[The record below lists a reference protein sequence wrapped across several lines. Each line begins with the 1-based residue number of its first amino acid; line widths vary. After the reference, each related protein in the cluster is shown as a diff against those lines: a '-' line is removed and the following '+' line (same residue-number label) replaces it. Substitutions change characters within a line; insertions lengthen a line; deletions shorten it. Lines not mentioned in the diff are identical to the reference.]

1 MTNVLQEN
9 LTGIRVVKAFAN
21 EKYEINKFNN
31 SLNEYTSVWKR
42 TMKRMSTFWGIS
54 DVLTYTQ
61 LLVVF
66 VLSIFFILFGL
77 KIIIL
82 KENSIYV
89 SSDFLLGWYKVQYQE
104 EILLDNLSFV
114 EIKQRDYTYSS
125 RGKEKTGR
133 GIETRIVGNKFIE
146 FNYSNSS
153 IKRIYCLDLSKKQ
166 INRIMEFCK
175 QKNIECK

>member
-1 MTNVLQEN
+1 M
-9 LTGIRVVKAFAN
+9 K
-21 EKYEINKFNN
+21 KYIIPLGSIIKYVIALF
-31 SLNEYTSVWKR
+31 LLIIAAVDIMLWK
-42 TMKRMSTFWGIS
+42 TIFVSIVMI
-54 DVLTYTQ
+54 
-61 LLVVF
+61 
-66 VLSIFFILFGL
+66 VLSVFFILFGL

-82 KENSIYV
+82 KDNSIYV
-89 SSDFLLGWYKVQYQE
+89 SSDFMLGWYKVQYKE

>member
-1 MTNVLQEN
+1 MKKYIIPLGSIIKYVIALF
-9 LTGIRVVKAFAN
+9 LLIIAVVD
-21 EKYEINKFNN
+21 II
-31 SLNEYTSVWKR
+31 LWK
-42 TMKRMSTFWGIS
+42 TIF
-54 DVLTYTQ
+54 
-61 LLVVF
+61 VF
-66 VLSIFFILFGL
+66 IVMIVLSIFFVLFGL
-77 KIIIL
+77 KMIIL
-82 KENSIYV
+82 KDNSIYV

-153 IKRIYCLDLSKKQ
+153 IKRIYCLDLSRKQ
-166 INRIMEFCK
+166 INNIMEFCK

>member
-1 MTNVLQEN
+1 M
-9 LTGIRVVKAFAN
+9 K
-21 EKYEINKFNN
+21 KYIIPLGSIIKYVIALF
-31 SLNEYTSVWKR
+31 LLIIATVDIMLWK
-42 TMKRMSTFWGIS
+42 TIFVSIVMI
-54 DVLTYTQ
+54 
-61 LLVVF
+61 
-66 VLSIFFILFGL
+66 VLSVFFILFGL

-82 KENSIYV
+82 KDNSIYV

>member
-1 MTNVLQEN
+1 MKKYIIPL
-9 LTGIRVVKAFAN
+9 GSIIKYVVALFLLIIAAVD
-21 EKYEINKFNN
+21 IM
-31 SLNEYTSVWKR
+31 LWK
-42 TMKRMSTFWGIS
+42 TIFVSIVMI
-54 DVLTYTQ
+54 
-61 LLVVF
+61 
-66 VLSIFFILFGL
+66 VLSVFFILFGL

-82 KENSIYV
+82 KDNSIYV

-125 RGKEKTGR
+125 RGKEKNGR

>member
-1 MTNVLQEN
+1 M
-9 LTGIRVVKAFAN
+9 K
-21 EKYEINKFNN
+21 KYIIPLGSIIKYVIALF
-31 SLNEYTSVWKR
+31 LLIIAAVDIMLWK
-42 TMKRMSTFWGIS
+42 TIFVSIVMI
-54 DVLTYTQ
+54 
-61 LLVVF
+61 
-66 VLSIFFILFGL
+66 VLSVFFILFGL

-82 KENSIYV
+82 KDNSIYV

>member
-1 MTNVLQEN
+1 MKKYIIPLGSIIKYVIALF
-9 LTGIRVVKAFAN
+9 LLIIAVVD
-21 EKYEINKFNN
+21 IM
-31 SLNEYTSVWKR
+31 LWK
-42 TMKRMSTFWGIS
+42 TIF
-54 DVLTYTQ
+54 
-61 LLVVF
+61 VF
-66 VLSIFFILFGL
+66 IVMIVLSIFFILFGL

-82 KENSIYV
+82 KDNSIYV

-153 IKRIYCLDLSKKQ
+153 IKRIYCLDLSRKQ
-166 INRIMEFCK
+166 INNIMEFCK

>member
-1 MTNVLQEN
+1 M
-9 LTGIRVVKAFAN
+9 K
-21 EKYEINKFNN
+21 KYIIPLGSIIKYVIALF
-31 SLNEYTSVWKR
+31 LLIIAAVDIMLWK
-42 TMKRMSTFWGIS
+42 TIFVSIVMI
-54 DVLTYTQ
+54 
-61 LLVVF
+61 

-82 KENSIYV
+82 KDNSIYV
-89 SSDFLLGWYKVQYQE
+89 SSDFLLGWHKVQYQE

>member
-1 MTNVLQEN
+1 MKKYIIPLGSIIKYVIALF
-9 LTGIRVVKAFAN
+9 LLIIAVVD
-21 EKYEINKFNN
+21 II
-31 SLNEYTSVWKR
+31 LWK
-42 TMKRMSTFWGIS
+42 TIF
-54 DVLTYTQ
+54 
-61 LLVVF
+61 VF
-66 VLSIFFILFGL
+66 IVMIVLSIFFILFGL

-82 KENSIYV
+82 KDNSIYV

-104 EILLDNLSFV
+104 EILLDNLSFI

-153 IKRIYCLDLSKKQ
+153 IKRIYCLDLSRKQ
-166 INRIMEFCK
+166 INNIMEFCK

>member
-1 MTNVLQEN
+1 M
-9 LTGIRVVKAFAN
+9 K
-21 EKYEINKFNN
+21 KYIIPLGSIIKYVIALF
-31 SLNEYTSVWKR
+31 LLIIAAVDIMLWK
-42 TMKRMSTFWGIS
+42 TIFVSIVMI
-54 DVLTYTQ
+54 
-61 LLVVF
+61 
-66 VLSIFFILFGL
+66 VLSVFFILFGL

-82 KENSIYV
+82 KDNSIYV

-125 RGKEKTGR
+125 RGKEKTSR

>member
-1 MTNVLQEN
+1 M
-9 LTGIRVVKAFAN
+9 K
-21 EKYEINKFNN
+21 KYIIPLGSIIKYVIALF
-31 SLNEYTSVWKR
+31 LLIIAAVDIMLWK
-42 TMKRMSTFWGIS
+42 TIFVSIVMI
-54 DVLTYTQ
+54 
-61 LLVVF
+61 
-66 VLSIFFILFGL
+66 VLSVFFILFGL

-82 KENSIYV
+82 KDNSIYV

-104 EILLDNLSFV
+104 EILLDNVSFV

>member
-1 MTNVLQEN
+1 MKKYIIPL
-9 LTGIRVVKAFAN
+9 GSIIKYVVALFLLIIAAVD
-21 EKYEINKFNN
+21 IM
-31 SLNEYTSVWKR
+31 LWK
-42 TMKRMSTFWGIS
+42 TIFVSIVMI
-54 DVLTYTQ
+54 
-61 LLVVF
+61 
-66 VLSIFFILFGL
+66 VLSVFFILFGL

-82 KENSIYV
+82 KDNSIYV

-133 GIETRIVGNKFIE
+133 GIETRKVGNKFIE

>member
-1 MTNVLQEN
+1 M
-9 LTGIRVVKAFAN
+9 K
-21 EKYEINKFNN
+21 KYIIPLGSIIKYVIALF
-31 SLNEYTSVWKR
+31 LLIIAAVDIMLWK
-42 TMKRMSTFWGIS
+42 TIFVSIVMI
-54 DVLTYTQ
+54 
-61 LLVVF
+61 

-82 KENSIYV
+82 KDNSIYV

-153 IKRIYCLDLSKKQ
+153 IKRIYCLDLSRKQ
-166 INRIMEFCK
+166 INKIVELCK

>member
-1 MTNVLQEN
+1 MKKYIIPLGSIIKYVIALF
-9 LTGIRVVKAFAN
+9 LLIIAVVD
-21 EKYEINKFNN
+21 IM
-31 SLNEYTSVWKR
+31 LWK
-42 TMKRMSTFWGIS
+42 TIF
-54 DVLTYTQ
+54 
-61 LLVVF
+61 VF
-66 VLSIFFILFGL
+66 IVMIVLSIFFILFGL

-82 KENSIYV
+82 KDNSIYV

-104 EILLDNLSFV
+104 EIFLDNLSFV

-153 IKRIYCLDLSKKQ
+153 IKRIYCLDLSRKQ
-166 INRIMEFCK
+166 INNIMEFCK

>member
-1 MTNVLQEN
+1 M
-9 LTGIRVVKAFAN
+9 K
-21 EKYEINKFNN
+21 KYIIPLGSIIKYVIALF
-31 SLNEYTSVWKR
+31 LLIIAAVDIMLWK
-42 TMKRMSTFWGIS
+42 TIF
-54 DVLTYTQ
+54 
-61 LLVVF
+61 VF
-66 VLSIFFILFGL
+66 IVMIVLSIFFILFGL

-82 KENSIYV
+82 KDNSIYV
-89 SSDFLLGWYKVQYQE
+89 SSDFLFGWYKVQYQE

-153 IKRIYCLDLSKKQ
+153 IKRIYCLDLSRKQ
-166 INRIMEFCK
+166 INKIMEFCK

>member
-1 MTNVLQEN
+1 M
-9 LTGIRVVKAFAN
+9 K
-21 EKYEINKFNN
+21 KYIIPLGSIIKYVIALF
-31 SLNEYTSVWKR
+31 LLIIAGVDIMFWK
-42 TMKRMSTFWGIS
+42 TIFVSIVMI
-54 DVLTYTQ
+54 
-61 LLVVF
+61 
-66 VLSIFFILFGL
+66 VLSVFFILFGL

-82 KENSIYV
+82 KDNSIYV
-89 SSDFLLGWYKVQYQE
+89 SSDFLIGWYKVQYQE

-146 FNYSNSS
+146 FNYNDSS
-153 IKRIYCLDLSKKQ
+153 IKRIYCLDLSKNQ

>member
-1 MTNVLQEN
+1 M
-9 LTGIRVVKAFAN
+9 K
-21 EKYEINKFNN
+21 KYIIPLGSIIKYVIALF
-31 SLNEYTSVWKR
+31 LLIIAAVDIMLWK
-42 TMKRMSTFWGIS
+42 TIFVSIVMI
-54 DVLTYTQ
+54 
-61 LLVVF
+61 
-66 VLSIFFILFGL
+66 VLSVFFILFGL

-82 KENSIYV
+82 KDNSIYV

-104 EILLDNLSFV
+104 EIFLDNLSFV

-166 INRIMEFCK
+166 INRIIEFCK

>member
-1 MTNVLQEN
+1 M
-9 LTGIRVVKAFAN
+9 K
-21 EKYEINKFNN
+21 KYIIPLGSIIKYVI
-31 SLNEYTSVWKR
+31 SLFLLIIAAVDIMLWK
-42 TMKRMSTFWGIS
+42 TIFVSIVMI
-54 DVLTYTQ
+54 
-61 LLVVF
+61 
-66 VLSIFFILFGL
+66 VLSVFFILFGL

-82 KENSIYV
+82 KDNSIYV

>member
-1 MTNVLQEN
+1 M
-9 LTGIRVVKAFAN
+9 K
-21 EKYEINKFNN
+21 KYIIPLGSIIKYVIALF
-31 SLNEYTSVWKR
+31 LLIIAAVDIMLWK
-42 TMKRMSTFWGIS
+42 TIFVSIVMI
-54 DVLTYTQ
+54 
-61 LLVVF
+61 
-66 VLSIFFILFGL
+66 VLSVFFILFGL

-82 KENSIYV
+82 KDNSIYV

-166 INRIMEFCK
+166 INRIVEFCK

>member
-1 MTNVLQEN
+1 V
-9 LTGIRVVKAFAN
+9 
-21 EKYEINKFNN
+21 EKQ
-31 SLNEYTSVWKR
+31 TVRSVIKMKKYIIPLGSIIKYVIALFLLIIAAVDIMLWK
-42 TMKRMSTFWGIS
+42 TIFVSIVMI
-54 DVLTYTQ
+54 
-61 LLVVF
+61 
-66 VLSIFFILFGL
+66 VLSVFFILFGL

-82 KENSIYV
+82 KDNSIYV

>member
-1 MTNVLQEN
+1 M
-9 LTGIRVVKAFAN
+9 K
-21 EKYEINKFNN
+21 KYIIPLGSIIKYVIALF
-31 SLNEYTSVWKR
+31 LLIIAAVDIMLWK
-42 TMKRMSTFWGIS
+42 TIFVSIVMI
-54 DVLTYTQ
+54 
-61 LLVVF
+61 
-66 VLSIFFILFGL
+66 VLSVFFILFGL

-82 KENSIYV
+82 KDNSIYV

-104 EILLDNLSFV
+104 EILLYNLSFV

>member
-1 MTNVLQEN
+1 M
-9 LTGIRVVKAFAN
+9 K
-21 EKYEINKFNN
+21 KYIIPLGSIIKYVIALF
-31 SLNEYTSVWKR
+31 LLIIAAIDIMLWK
-42 TMKRMSTFWGIS
+42 TIFVSIVMI
-54 DVLTYTQ
+54 
-61 LLVVF
+61 
-66 VLSIFFILFGL
+66 VLSVFFILFGL

-82 KENSIYV
+82 KDNSIYV

>member
-1 MTNVLQEN
+1 M
-9 LTGIRVVKAFAN
+9 K
-21 EKYEINKFNN
+21 KYIIPLGSITKYVIALF
-31 SLNEYTSVWKR
+31 LLIIAAVDIMLWK
-42 TMKRMSTFWGIS
+42 TIFVSIVMI
-54 DVLTYTQ
+54 
-61 LLVVF
+61 
-66 VLSIFFILFGL
+66 VLSVFFILFGL

-82 KENSIYV
+82 KDNSIYV

>member
-1 MTNVLQEN
+1 M
-9 LTGIRVVKAFAN
+9 K
-21 EKYEINKFNN
+21 KYIIPLGSIIKYVIALF
-31 SLNEYTSVWKR
+31 LLIIAAVDIMLWK
-42 TMKRMSTFWGIS
+42 TIFVSIVMI
-54 DVLTYTQ
+54 
-61 LLVVF
+61 
-66 VLSIFFILFGL
+66 VLSVLFILCGL
-77 KIIIL
+77 KIILL
-82 KENSIYV
+82 KDNSIYV

-104 EILLDNLSFV
+104 EILLDNLSFI

-166 INRIMEFCK
+166 INFSNLSK
-175 QKNIECK
+175 

>member
-1 MTNVLQEN
+1 M
-9 LTGIRVVKAFAN
+9 K
-21 EKYEINKFNN
+21 KYIIPLGSIIKYVIALF
-31 SLNEYTSVWKR
+31 LLIIAAVDIMLWK
-42 TMKRMSTFWGIS
+42 TIFVSIVMI
-54 DVLTYTQ
+54 
-61 LLVVF
+61 
-66 VLSIFFILFGL
+66 VLSVFFILFGL

-82 KENSIYV
+82 KDNSIYV
-89 SSDFLLGWYKVQYQE
+89 SFDFLLGWYKVQYQE

>member
-1 MTNVLQEN
+1 M
-9 LTGIRVVKAFAN
+9 K
-21 EKYEINKFNN
+21 KYIIPLGSIIKYVIALF
-31 SLNEYTSVWKR
+31 LLIIAAVDIMLWK
-42 TMKRMSTFWGIS
+42 TIFVSIVMI
-54 DVLTYTQ
+54 
-61 LLVVF
+61 
-66 VLSIFFILFGL
+66 VLSVFFILFGL

-82 KENSIYV
+82 KDNSIYV

-166 INRIMEFCK
+166 INRIMKFCK

>member
-1 MTNVLQEN
+1 MKKYIIPLGSIIKYVIALF
-9 LTGIRVVKAFAN
+9 LLIIAVVD
-21 EKYEINKFNN
+21 II
-31 SLNEYTSVWKR
+31 LWK
-42 TMKRMSTFWGIS
+42 TIF
-54 DVLTYTQ
+54 
-61 LLVVF
+61 VF
-66 VLSIFFILFGL
+66 IVMIVLSIFFILFGL

-82 KENSIYV
+82 KDNSIYV

-153 IKRIYCLDLSKKQ
+153 IKRIYRLDLSRKQ
-166 INRIMEFCK
+166 INNIMEFCK

>member
-1 MTNVLQEN
+1 M
-9 LTGIRVVKAFAN
+9 K
-21 EKYEINKFNN
+21 KYIIPLGSIIKYVIALF
-31 SLNEYTSVWKR
+31 LLIIAAIDIMLWK
-42 TMKRMSTFWGIS
+42 TIFVSIVMI
-54 DVLTYTQ
+54 
-61 LLVVF
+61 
-66 VLSIFFILFGL
+66 VLSVFFILFGL

-82 KENSIYV
+82 KDNSIYV
-89 SSDFLLGWYKVQYQE
+89 SSDFLLGSCKVQYQE
-104 EILLDNLSFV
+104 EILLDDLSFV

-153 IKRIYCLDLSKKQ
+153 IKRIYCLDLSRKQ
-166 INRIMEFCK
+166 INNIMEFCK

>member
-1 MTNVLQEN
+1 MKKYIIPLGSIIKYVIALFLLIIAAIDIMLWKTIFVSIVMIVLY
-9 LTGIRVVKAFAN
+9 V
-21 EKYEINKFNN
+21 
-31 SLNEYTSVWKR
+31 
-42 TMKRMSTFWGIS
+42 
-54 DVLTYTQ
+54 
-61 LLVVF
+61 
-66 VLSIFFILFGL
+66 FFILFGL

-82 KENSIYV
+82 KDNSIYV
-89 SSDFLLGWYKVQYQE
+89 SSDFLLGWYKVQYQQ

-146 FNYSNSS
+146 FNYSNNS

-166 INRIMEFCK
+166 INRIIEFCK

>member
-1 MTNVLQEN
+1 MKKHIIPLGSIIKYVIALFLLIIAAVDIVLWK
-9 LTGIRVVKAFAN
+9 TIFVSIVM
-21 EKYEINKFNN
+21 IV
-31 SLNEYTSVWKR
+31 SSV
-42 TMKRMSTFWGIS
+42 
-54 DVLTYTQ
+54 
-61 LLVVF
+61 
-66 VLSIFFILFGL
+66 FFILFGL

-82 KENSIYV
+82 KDNSIYV

-104 EILLDNLSFV
+104 EILLDNLSSV
-114 EIKQRDYTYSS
+114 GIKQRDYTYSS

-146 FNYSNSS
+146 FKYRDSS
-153 IKRIYCLDLSKKQ
+153 IKRIYCVDLSKRQ

>member
-1 MTNVLQEN
+1 M
-9 LTGIRVVKAFAN
+9 K
-21 EKYEINKFNN
+21 KYIIPLGSIIKYVIALF
-31 SLNEYTSVWKR
+31 LLIIAAVDIMLWK
-42 TMKRMSTFWGIS
+42 TIF
-54 DVLTYTQ
+54 
-61 LLVVF
+61 VF
-66 VLSIFFILFGL
+66 IVMIVLSIFFILFGL

-82 KENSIYV
+82 KDNSIYV

-146 FNYSNSS
+146 FNYSNGS
-153 IKRIYCLDLSKKQ
+153 IKRIYCLDLSRKQ
-166 INRIMEFCK
+166 INNIMEFCK

>member
-1 MTNVLQEN
+1 M
-9 LTGIRVVKAFAN
+9 K
-21 EKYEINKFNN
+21 KYIIPLGSIIKYVIALF
-31 SLNEYTSVWKR
+31 LLIIAAIDIMLWK
-42 TMKRMSTFWGIS
+42 TIFVSIVMI
-54 DVLTYTQ
+54 
-61 LLVVF
+61 
-66 VLSIFFILFGL
+66 VLSVFFILFGL

-82 KENSIYV
+82 KDNSIYV

-166 INRIMEFCK
+166 INRIIEFCK

>member
-1 MTNVLQEN
+1 M
-9 LTGIRVVKAFAN
+9 K
-21 EKYEINKFNN
+21 KYIIPLGSIIKYVIALF
-31 SLNEYTSVWKR
+31 LLIIAAVDIMLWK
-42 TMKRMSTFWGIS
+42 TIFVSIVMI
-54 DVLTYTQ
+54 
-61 LLVVF
+61 
-66 VLSIFFILFGL
+66 VLSVFFILFGL

-82 KENSIYV
+82 KDNSIYV
-89 SSDFLLGWYKVQYQE
+89 SFDFLLGWYKVQYQE

-175 QKNIECK
+175 QKNIDCK

>member
-1 MTNVLQEN
+1 MKKYIIPLGSIIKYVIALF
-9 LTGIRVVKAFAN
+9 LLIISVVD
-21 EKYEINKFNN
+21 IM
-31 SLNEYTSVWKR
+31 LWK
-42 TMKRMSTFWGIS
+42 TIFVSIVMI
-54 DVLTYTQ
+54 
-61 LLVVF
+61 

-82 KENSIYV
+82 KDNSIYV

-104 EILLDNLSFV
+104 EILLDNLSFI

-166 INRIMEFCK
+166 IHRIMEFCK

>member
-1 MTNVLQEN
+1 MKKCIIPL
-9 LTGIRVVKAFAN
+9 GSII
-21 EKYEINKFNN
+21 KYVIALF
-31 SLNEYTSVWKR
+31 LLIIAAVDIMLWK
-42 TMKRMSTFWGIS
+42 TIFVSIVMI
-54 DVLTYTQ
+54 
-61 LLVVF
+61 
-66 VLSIFFILFGL
+66 VLSVFFILFGL

-82 KENSIYV
+82 KDNSIYV

-146 FNYSNSS
+146 FNYSNSL

>member
-1 MTNVLQEN
+1 M
-9 LTGIRVVKAFAN
+9 K
-21 EKYEINKFNN
+21 KYIIPLGSIIKYVIALF
-31 SLNEYTSVWKR
+31 LLIIAAVDIMLWK
-42 TMKRMSTFWGIS
+42 TIFVSIVMI
-54 DVLTYTQ
+54 
-61 LLVVF
+61 
-66 VLSIFFILFGL
+66 VLSVFFILFGL

-82 KENSIYV
+82 KDNSIYV

-166 INRIMEFCK
+166 INRIIDFCK
-175 QKNIECK
+175 QKNIKCK

>member
-1 MTNVLQEN
+1 MKKYIIPLGSIIKYVIALIL
-9 LTGIRVVKAFAN
+9 LTIALLD
-21 EKYEINKFNN
+21 IM
-31 SLNEYTSVWKR
+31 LWK
-42 TMKRMSTFWGIS
+42 TIFVSIVMI
-54 DVLTYTQ
+54 
-61 LLVVF
+61 
-66 VLSIFFILFGL
+66 VLSVFFILFGL

-82 KENSIYV
+82 KDNSIYV

-166 INRIMEFCK
+166 INRIVEFCK